1 MNREDAPHL
10 SDDRFNDLILA
21 LGTLREAIKNLNEK
35 NEQLISG
42 PGGIME
48 MKQTIANK
56 EAEIERL
63 QQYESM
69 VHYIANDYIE
79 LSYEKAQCQ
88 RDDWLKRCRK
98 TIAEA
103 PLEWTENYGQGSEP
117 WLNKE

>member
-48 MKQTIANK
+48 MKQTIADK
-56 EAEIERL
+56 EERIEKLETALEHTMECFLGAREALKECVIERD
-63 QQYESM
+63 E
-69 VHYIANDYIE
+69 A
-79 LSYEKAQCQ
+79 
-88 RDDWLKRCRK
+88 RK
-98 TIAEA
+98 T
-103 PLEWTENYGQGSEP
+103 LEGWTENYSQGAEP
-117 WLNKE
+117 WLKDVKE